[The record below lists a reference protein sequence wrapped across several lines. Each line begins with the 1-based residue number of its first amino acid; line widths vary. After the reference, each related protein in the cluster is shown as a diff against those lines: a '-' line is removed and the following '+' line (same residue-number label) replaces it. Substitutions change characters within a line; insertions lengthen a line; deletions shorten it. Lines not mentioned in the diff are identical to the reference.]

1 MIKCYRV
8 LVKKQNDKLT
18 ITSLSLPSFFL
29 CEGAC
34 RDFTDFK
41 VTHLK
46 WMSSEDSLLVGM
58 KCSTGSFMELWGLVE
73 KSTPIHRQFQS
84 QNKTEIY
91 KVDVCCLNW
100 NLISLYLTIVFF
112 RFGPTNLTIATPA
125 RSLIFAPQNFNTG
138 IRRTSLSQCRT
149 TPFIVFIR
157 THLVVVYVSIF
168 NVVYNA

>member
-73 KSTPIHRQFQS
+73 KSTPIHRQFQT

-91 KVDVCCLNW
+91 KVDVWAHQVNYRYTSPIVDICTSKFQYGSSSYIFVTMQDNTIHCLHKDT
-100 NLISLYLTIVFF
+100 LSRCVSSYL
-112 RFGPTNLTIATPA
+112 
-125 RSLIFAPQNFNTG
+125 
-138 IRRTSLSQCRT
+138 
-149 TPFIVFIR
+149 
-157 THLVVVYVSIF
+157 
-168 NVVYNA
+168 